1 MRSLLLKSG
10 CALVV
15 SLRWLALEAQPQDL
29 QQKIEGLEQQVQ
41 THLREQKPQLAIPV
55 LREIASLDPKNL
67 NARANLGV
75 LLFFDG
81 RYAEAIPHM
90 RAATE
95 LKPDL
100 WRIQAL
106 LGMAERRTGER
117 AQAATDLERAF
128 ANLDDKKI
136 RVDAGLE
143 LIELYSAASE
153 LEKALAIAIKLQ
165 ELAPEN
171 PQVLFVTYH
180 ISRQLMDQTLMNVIR
195 VAPDSAEMHMIMAAE
210 LARQGND
217 TDAIAR
223 YREAIGLNPKLPG
236 AHFELAE
243 LLRTSSDPALNAQ
256 AEEQYRAAIRVNEN
270 DQKSWRQLG
279 DIMAAKGDLKTA
291 EQYYKRA
298 LAIEPGDS
306 AAKTGLAVIFSSTD
320 RTDQAIAVL
329 ETAVTDDPTNTAAH
343 YRLSVLYRRAGR
355 TADSEREMAA
365 YNRYMELRDKVDRAY
380 RRLVGAVREK

>member
-1 MRSLLLKSG
+1 VRSLLSKSG

-15 SLRWLALEAQPQDL
+15 SLPWLALVAQPQDL
-29 QQKIEGLEQQVQ
+29 QQKIGALEQQVQ
-41 THLREQKPQLAIPV
+41 KHLQEQKPQLAIPV

-90 RAATE
+90 RAAM
-95 LKPDL
+95 DL
-100 WRIQAL
+100 SPGLPRIQAL
-106 LGMAERRTGER
+106 LGMAEKRTGER
-117 AQAATDLERAF
+117 AQARTNLERAF

-143 LIELYSAASE
+143 LIEIYSAASE
-153 LEKALAIAIKLQ
+153 VDKALAIAVKLR

-171 PQVLFVTYH
+171 RQILFVTYH
-180 ISRQLMDQTLMNVIR
+180 LARRIMDQNLVNMIML
-195 VAPDSAEMHMIMAAE
+195 APDSAEMHMIMAGE
-210 LARQGND
+210 LARQGDQTN
-217 TDAIAR
+217 AIAR
-223 YREAIGLNPKLPG
+223 YREGLRLNPKLPG

-256 AEEQYRAAIRVNEN
+256 AEGEYRAAIQVNDN

-291 EQYYKRA
+291 EQHYNRA
-298 LAIEPGDS
+298 LALEP
-306 AAKTGLAVIFSSTD
+306 ARI
-320 RTDQAIAVL
+320 
-329 ETAVTDDPTNTAAH
+329 
-343 YRLSVLYRRAGR
+343 RLRKQVWL
-355 TADSEREMAA
+355 
-365 YNRYMELRDKVDRAY
+365 
-380 RRLVGAVREK
+380 